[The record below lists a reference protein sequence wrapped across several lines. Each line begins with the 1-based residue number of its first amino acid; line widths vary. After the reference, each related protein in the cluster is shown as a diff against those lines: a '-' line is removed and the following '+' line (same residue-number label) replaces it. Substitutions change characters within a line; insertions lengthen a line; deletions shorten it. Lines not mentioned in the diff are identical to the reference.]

1 MSKISLKYKILII
14 AILPFSFFIASSFV
28 SLKDYYSS
36 YHEDEILHSQI
47 DLVKFSSALVHE
59 TQKERSLSVGFLNN
73 KVDVKKLKEQHVNND
88 STKPPFFTL
97 LKTVELPNEFKENL
111 FKAVSSIKDIRVD
124 VLSKKA
130 PIKSIVDSYTK
141 VVLLLLDIELY
152 VADRASIPEISA
164 EIRGA
169 RILED
174 AKESGG
180 KLRAIVAGLLS
191 IEKPISQQEFKDL
204 LSLKAGIDEGISSSG
219 LILDDKSKKF
229 IEKFKTSSSWIRVNE
244 TFEHVLHHS
253 EDGQYNRNPNEF
265 YTDMTLALNIIKD
278 LIDYQKKDLTVKITE
293 EQEHAYMSFIKLLV
307 AIIIISIL
315 LFIIISKMTA
325 SISSTIRSVISTLE
339 SSSSE
344 LEKSSDEISNSSISL
359 SESSVNQSSYLQETV
374 SAIDEI
380 NSMVQKNASAASSS
394 SETSEKSKKQ
404 AIVGKENIN
413 EMLSSIDDIANSN
426 EEIMQE
432 ITKNN
437 EEIGKISTLIQEI
450 SLKTKVIN
458 DIVFQTKL
466 LSFNASVEAA
476 RAGENGKGFSVVA
489 EEVGNL
495 AEMSGAAALEIST
508 MLDSSVDQVN
518 EIIKSSREKI
528 EGLVVKGKRK
538 VENGTR
544 VANLCSDSLESI
556 LTNIGSVNE
565 MVKEIS
571 NASEEQA
578 IGVQQVTEA
587 MQELDNITHQ
597 NTSSS
602 QACAT
607 MATQLTESVH
617 TVNNS
622 IQNLL
627 SIIEG
632 SSNEKDP
639 IAERKA
645 N

>member
-1 MSKISLKYKILII
+1 MNKLSLKYKILII
-14 AILPFSFFIASSFV
+14 AVLPFSFFIASTLI
-28 SLKDYYSS
+28 SLNDYYSS
-36 YHEDEILHSQI
+36 YHEDEVLHAQI
-47 DLVKFSSALVHE
+47 DLVKLSSALVHE
-59 TQKERSLSVGFLNN
+59 TQKERSLSVSFLNN
-73 KVDVKKLKEQHVNND
+73 KVDVEKLKEQHVIND
-88 STKPPFFTL
+88 NTKPPFFNL
-97 LKTVELPNEFKENL
+97 LKKVELPDDFKERL
-111 FKAVSSIKDIRVD
+111 FKEVSSIKEIRVK
-124 VLSKKA
+124 VLSREY
-130 PIKSIVDSYTK
+130 PIKSIIDSYTK

-164 EIRGA
+164 EIRGV

-180 KLRAIVAGLLS
+180 KLRATVAGLLS
-191 IEKPISQQEFKDL
+191 IEKPMSRQEFKDL
-204 LSLKAGIDEGISSSG
+204 LSLKAGIDEGIRSSG
-219 LILDDKSKKF
+219 VILDDKSKEF
-229 IEKFKTSSSWIRVNE
+229 VNRFESSPSWIRVNK
-244 TFEHVLHHS
+244 TFEHILHHS
-253 EDGQYNRNPNEF
+253 EDGQYNRSPNEF
-265 YTDMTLALNIIKD
+265 YNDMTLSLNIIKD
-278 LIDYQKKDLTVKITE
+278 LIDYQKKDLSIKITK
-293 EQEHAYMSFIKLLV
+293 EQEHAYMSFIWLLV
-307 AIIIISIL
+307 GIIIVSIL
-315 LFIIISKMTA
+315 LFVFIRNMT
-325 SISSTIRSVISTLE
+325 SNISSTIKLVISTLE
-339 SSSSE
+339 SSSIE

-380 NSMVQKNASAASSS
+380 NSMVQKNASAANSS
-394 SETSEKSKKQ
+394 SETSEKSKKE
-404 AIVGKENIN
+404 AIVGKENID
-413 EMLSSIDDIANSN
+413 EMLSSIDDIASSN

-437 EEIGKISTLIQEI
+437 EEIGKISSLIQEI

-495 AEMSGAAALEIST
+495 AEMSGTAALEIST
-508 MLDSSVDQVN
+508 MLDSSVEQVN
-518 EIIKSSREKI
+518 EIISSSREKV
-528 EGLVVKGKRK
+528 EKLVIRGKEK

-556 LTNIGSVNE
+556 LNNIGSVNE

-607 MATQLTESVH
+607 MATQLNESVH
-617 TVNNS
+617 SVNYS
-622 IQNLL
+622 IMNLL
-627 SIIEG
+627 AIVEG
-632 SSNEKDP
+632 SSNKKEV
-639 IAERKA
+639 IAKETA
-645 N
+645 S